1 MSELF
6 VTIILEKIEATKVLS
21 HTVHSYVSYQKEN
34 EHVERLTFCYTILS
48 CYLLQKEAFVIDVE
62 K

>member
-1 MSELF
+1 M
-6 VTIILEKIEATKVLS
+6 EKIEATKGLS